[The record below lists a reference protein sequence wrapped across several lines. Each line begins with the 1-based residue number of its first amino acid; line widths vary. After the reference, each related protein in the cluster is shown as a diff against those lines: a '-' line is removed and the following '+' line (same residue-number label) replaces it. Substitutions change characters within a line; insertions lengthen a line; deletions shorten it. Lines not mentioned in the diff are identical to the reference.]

1 MSKRRKELESR
12 LNLKQRE
19 AALLLVENE
28 LNVEGEKRTQE
39 DLANELGVTRMC
51 LYKWRTQNKAF
62 IDYKNLIA
70 DEFLEEKR
78 DFVYRQ
84 LLKTISGAQPSIKG
98 IDLYLRRHGLLT
110 DKKVIEDNTT
120 SDGVRSNADLE
131 KELAEIKQ
139 ITAGLKKGE

>member
-1 MSKRRKELESR
+1 MSNRRKELESR

-19 AALLLVENE
+19 AALMLVENE
-28 LNVEGEKRTQE
+28 LNVDGEKRTQE

-78 DFVYRQ
+78 DWVYRQ
-84 LLKTISGAQPSIKG
+84 LLKTIGGAQPSIKG

-110 DKKVIEDNTT
+110 DKKVIEDNT
-120 SDGVRSNADLE
+120 SDGSRSNADLE

-139 ITAGLKKGE
+139 LTAGLKKGE